1 MNAAEKRVLRF
12 LVEETVRGAY
22 ASFAPIMRRTR
33 LSRKVARRACRSLAR
48 KGLASFRN
56 GLWTEDGDLY
66 GSGYMA
72 TEAGHSIAQGTSAAM
87 QSSRSSP
94 VMASGTAIITT
105 APRA

>member
-12 LVEETVRGAY
+12 LVDQGGEY
-22 ASFAPIMRRTR
+22 FSFAPIMLETR
-33 LSRKVARRACRSLAR
+33 LSRKVVRLACRSLAR

-66 GSGYMA
+66 GSGYTA

-87 QSSRSSP
+87 Q
-94 VMASGTAIITT
+94 
-105 APRA
+105 